1 MADAAPGDPMVPAPH
16 VVIGRTPET
25 VDTTT
30 IVLAASAAPAAPPA
44 PGQFHMLGAFGTG
57 EVPISV
63 SALGADGAVS
73 HTVRAVGAATAALA
87 AVAPGD
93 AVGVRGPFG
102 SPWGI
107 EAARGGD
114 LVLVAGGIG
123 LAPLRP
129 VLHRV
134 VADRATF
141 GRVAL
146 LVGARTPDAVLFP
159 DELARTRGVDVQ
171 VEVTVDHARRGW
183 TGDVGLVTDLV
194 ARAEVDPARTTAM
207 VCGPEVMMRRTVAA
221 LLARDV
227 DPDRI
232 EVSLE
237 RNMQC
242 ALGTCG
248 HCQLG
253 PTFICRDG
261 PVFAWPRVESLLRVR
276 ER

>member
-1 MADAAPGDPMVPAPH
+1 V
-16 VVIGRTPET
+16 
-25 VDTTT
+25 
-30 IVLAASAAPAAPPA
+30 
-44 PGQFHMLGAFGTG
+44 
-57 EVPISV
+57 
-63 SALGADGAVS
+63 
-73 HTVRAVGAATAALA
+73 
-87 AVAPGD
+87 
-93 AVGVRGPFG
+93 
-102 SPWGI
+102 
-107 EAARGGD
+107 EAAADGD

-134 VADRATF
+134 IADRARF
-141 GRVAL
+141 GRVAV
-146 LVGARTPDAVLFP
+146 LVGARTPETVLYA
-159 DELARTRGVDVQ
+159 DELRRLRSAGIQ

-183 TGDVGLVTDLV
+183 TGEVGIVTDLV

-207 VCGPEVMMRRTVAA
+207 ICGPELMMRHSVAE
-221 LLARDV
+221 LLARGV
-227 DPDRI
+227 AVTKL

-253 PTFICRDG
+253 PTFVCRDG
-261 PVFAWPRVESLLRVR
+261 PVLPWARVEPLLRVR